1 MLVIDETLYPYC
13 GHIGFKQ
20 YISNKPAKYSL
31 LCWGLCDSSL
41 PYTYYS
47 LPYAGK
53 PKEEI
58 FWNLGLQIAGKCI
71 FLGILEFSGEFW
83 RNID

>member
-1 MLVIDETLYPYC
+1 MVDTE
-13 GHIGFKQ
+13 G
-20 YISNKPAKYSL
+20 
-31 LCWGLCDSSL
+31 
-41 PYTYYS
+41 
-47 LPYAGK
+47 
-53 PKEEI
+53 EI